1 MIFLAKLFARR
12 PAPCPLVL
20 DPRNPPLVKRH
31 RRFRRSPLTQSQL
44 MPDCQHHIH
53 RHHNPQPVRIH
64 RLTHHHK
71 PRRHDSCCDHRQL
84 RIAES
89 PVPPFKHR
97 QLRLMPSQPLFI
109 LHPRLTHTISC
120 SGGSLDPFFFFPSLL
135 FPSSFFPSSFFPFFV
150 LSFLF
155 AVLFFVPA
163 CSSSLIVSVIS
174 AADRHHPPAPRES
187 TNSPTETNRNP
198 RRFPSSRICGNAATL
213 RLASRIP
220 S

>member
-20 DPRNPPLVKRH
+20 GPLNPPLVKRH

-71 PRRHDSCCDHRQL
+71 PRHHDSCCDHRQL
-84 RIAES
+84 RIAAS
-89 PVPPFKHR
+89 PVPPFTHR
-97 QLRLMPSQPLFI
+97 QLRLMRLQPLFI

-135 FPSSFFPSSFFPFFV
+135 FPSSLFSS
-150 LSFLF
+150 LSFRF
-155 AVLFFVPA
+155 Y
-163 CSSSLIVSVIS
+163 SSSLVFSFSFLV
-174 AADRHHPPAPRES
+174 
-187 TNSPTETNRNP
+187 
-198 RRFPSSRICGNAATL
+198 FGF
-213 RLASRIP
+213 
-220 S
+220 